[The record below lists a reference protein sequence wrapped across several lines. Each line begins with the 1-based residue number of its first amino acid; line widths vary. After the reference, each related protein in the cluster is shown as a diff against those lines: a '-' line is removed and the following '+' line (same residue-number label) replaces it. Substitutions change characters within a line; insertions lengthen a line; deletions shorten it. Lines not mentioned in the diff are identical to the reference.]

1 MGRKPLDMD
10 KLVME
15 LVLTDNLDEKKV
27 VAKKITDLAYK
38 KGIYL
43 SSINEFYL
51 ARGKGEVPNNFT
63 APAMNLRVLT
73 YDLAKAIFRV
83 AIKNNAGAFLFE
95 IAKCFIPLP
104 LSCLVRDC
112 LALK

>member
-1 MGRKPLDMD
+1 MGRKPIDVD
-10 KLVME
+10 SLVMD
-15 LVLTDNLDEKKV
+15 LILTDNIEEKKSI
-27 VAKKITDLAYK
+27 AKKITDIAYK
-38 KGIYL
+38 KGIFL

-83 AIKNNAGAFLFE
+83 AKKNNIGAFIFE
-95 IAKCFIPLP
+95 IAK
-104 LSCLVRDC
+104 SEMGYT
-112 LALK
+112 K